1 MEKISITIPV
11 HDLNSRLLYI
21 SKVLGVAENDE
32 RIAEVVLSLEPHE
45 SWAMPLGG
53 KIKKFEN
60 KVQEFVFRNKFL
72 AVERSSSE
80 WVAIID
86 SDNTFTSDY
95 LDALYMQQPWNRML
109 IYQPEFA
116 LPKFDFREFSGKTI
130 AGGFRGLMQRPM
142 FRCMLN
148 AMNYIVN
155 RQVFLDANRPLFE
168 SGFDPKCAD
177 SLFINYNLF
186 KEGCGMFVVPGM
198 QYQHTVHDGSFYKQ
212 NAKMYGHLV
221 REMEEKFKLLK

>member
-53 KIKKFEN
+53 KIKMFEN